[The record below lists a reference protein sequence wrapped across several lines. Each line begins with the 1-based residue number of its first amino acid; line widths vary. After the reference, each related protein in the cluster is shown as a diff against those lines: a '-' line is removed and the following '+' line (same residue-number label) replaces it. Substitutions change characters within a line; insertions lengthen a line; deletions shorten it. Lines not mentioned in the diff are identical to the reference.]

1 MVRLAANIVCSL
13 PIVGPG
19 LGHNM
24 QELRPMNLQYSNK
37 NISIRIFSQEEV
49 IKIVKF
55 CFSMI
60 VQSMLSYPVGEFVII

>member
-1 MVRLAANIVCSL
+1 
-13 PIVGPG
+13 
-19 LGHNM
+19 M